1 MRIGI
6 GAQLLHEFPSGVE
19 LYIAELI
26 EYLLR
31 NGPEHTFF
39 LYGQREEF
47 FARYQKYTN
56 AVFRAITLTGTK
68 IERVLWEQLR
78 LAGALRRDR
87 VELFHS
93 PAYILPYRKLPIPTI
108 LTLHDLFALTR
119 PELCRWHN
127 RCYYRTFLPQSLK
140 NAGRI
145 ITLTNTTRE
154 EVVQRFPALTDK
166 TITLY
171 PGIPEN
177 HQRIS
182 DKAEIIPA
190 APFILY
196 VGNIEP
202 KKNLPLLLKAYA
214 LYRAK
219 GGTHRLIIAGRKNWA
234 YRKIARLAA
243 ESAYAKDI
251 HFPGY
256 VSAAEKWRYYRQAA
270 LFVFPSL
277 CEGLGFPPLEAA
289 SCGTPVLLPD
299 LPVFRETLPQ
309 AVFFAPNDAQAC
321 AKAMLQLTGSPSRQ
335 NYDLTKFD
343 FDIHARQCLALYGEL
358 VHA

>member
-6 GAQLLHEFPSGVE
+6 GAQLLREFPSGVE

-31 NGPEHTFF
+31 NGPEHTFY
-39 LYGQREEF
+39 LYGQKADI
-47 FARYQKYTN
+47 FARFRKYQN
-56 AVFRAITLTGTK
+56 AVFRPVTLTDTK

-93 PAYILPYRKLPIPTI
+93 PAYILPYRKLPIPTV

-127 RCYYRTFLPQSLK
+127 RCYYRDFLPQSLK
-140 NAGRI
+140 NAGRV
-145 ITLTNTTRE
+145 ITLTNTTHK
-154 EVVQRFPALTDK
+154 EVIQRFPALTDK
-166 TITLY
+166 SVTLY
-171 PGIPEN
+171 PGIPEAE
-177 HQRIS
+177 QATDDAGIS
-182 DKAEIIPA
+182 PA
-190 APFILY
+190 PPYILY

-202 KKNLPLLLKAYA
+202 KKNLPLLLKAFA
-214 LYRAK
+214 VYRAK
-219 GGTHRLIIAGRKNWA
+219 GGAHRLIIVGRKSWA
-234 YRKIARLAA
+234 YKTIARLASQYSCCDA
-243 ESAYAKDI
+243 IEFTGYLSA
-251 HFPGY
+251 PQ
-256 VSAAEKWRYYRQAA
+256 KWRHYRKAD

-309 AVFFAPNDAQAC
+309 AVFFAPNDAEDCAQA
-321 AKAMLQLTGSPSRQ
+321 LLTLTSSPKRRD
-335 NYDLTKFD
+335 YDLTKFD
-343 FDIHARQCLALYGEL
+343 FDAHARQCLALYREL
-358 VHA
+358 LHA